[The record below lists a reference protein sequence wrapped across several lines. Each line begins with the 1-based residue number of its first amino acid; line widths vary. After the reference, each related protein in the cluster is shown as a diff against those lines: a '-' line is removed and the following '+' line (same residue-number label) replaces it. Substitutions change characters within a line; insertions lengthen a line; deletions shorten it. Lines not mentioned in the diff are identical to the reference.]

1 MTLAE
6 GALMPDPPKHPV
18 EQPAFRSMML
28 TSLFLGIV
36 LLICAAEGG
45 ASSGFLSIVMVL
57 MFAIFLISF
66 GLYWLAWMLRE
77 HEIWR
82 EGRRGREE

>member
-1 MTLAE
+1 
-6 GALMPDPPKHPV
+6 MPDPPKHPA

-28 TSLFLGIV
+28 TSAFLGAV
-36 LLICAAEGG
+36 LLVCASQPST
-45 ASSGFLSIVMVL
+45 SSSFLTAVTIL

-82 EGRRGREE
+82 EGRRRREE